1 MKTVYQGMQGQGND
15 SEGNKSISN
24 VSLRETCN
32 THSICLNK
40 IGSNDLR
47 QKAMLGTLRDNFK
60 GLRIAMN
67 DRQSKIH
74 SYRITQTVIGIKVK
88 KLENIAVE

>member
-1 MKTVYQGMQGQGND
+1 MQGQGNE
-15 SEGNKSISN
+15 SEGNKLASN
-24 VSLRETCN
+24 ASLRETCY

-47 QKAMLGTLRDNFK
+47 QKATLGTLRDNFK

-67 DRQSKIH
+67 DRQNKI
-74 SYRITQTVIGIKVK
+74 
-88 KLENIAVE
+88 